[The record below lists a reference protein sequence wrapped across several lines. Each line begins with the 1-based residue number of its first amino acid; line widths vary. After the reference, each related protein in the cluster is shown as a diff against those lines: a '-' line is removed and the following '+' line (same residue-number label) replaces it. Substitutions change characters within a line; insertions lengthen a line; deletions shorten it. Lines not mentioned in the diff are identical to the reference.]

1 MRTDG
6 ICGTITAASG
16 GTTSCGA
23 FAVIE
28 TAERRE
34 IMQKSFMIN
43 LNDITKAKEF
53 ANICSNSGCKVSL
66 HSDRWTVN
74 GSSLLGIFSLD
85 LSRPVNA
92 IIEGTEDSINSLMQ
106 RLAKRQLCDA
116 KYVKGEGDYAEKLH
130 D

>member
-1 MRTDG
+1 
-6 ICGTITAASG
+6 
-16 GTTSCGA
+16 
-23 FAVIE
+23 
-28 TAERRE
+28 
-34 IMQKSFMIN
+34 MQKSFMIY

-85 LSRPVNA
+85 LSHPVNA
-92 IIEGTEDSINSLMQ
+92 IIEGAEDNINNLIRQ
-106 RLAKRQLCDA
+106 LVKRQLYDA
-116 KYVKGEGDYAEKLH
+116 RYAKGEDSYAEKLH